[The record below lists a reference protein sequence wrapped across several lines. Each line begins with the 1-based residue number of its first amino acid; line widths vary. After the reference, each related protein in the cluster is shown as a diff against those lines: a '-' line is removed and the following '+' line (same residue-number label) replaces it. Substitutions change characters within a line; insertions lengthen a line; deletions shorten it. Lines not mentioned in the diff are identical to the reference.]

1 MCEHPDEL
9 AADLMECYGVCLDA
23 AMGGAY
29 SAPFVAA
36 LAAQLPQDCRW
47 RIAYDRDIWWTGDR
61 LLQAN
66 LINTLNGLVWG
77 MSDPKSRGPRPKLV
91 GPSWADAKRE
101 RGLPAQTMS
110 RDALMAELSRP
121 RRKREEVAAD
131 E

>member
-1 MCEHPDEL
+1 MQHSHDFINALNAPDRSFGE
-9 AADLMECYGVCLDA
+9 V
-23 AMGGAY
+23 
-29 SAPFVAA
+29 PF
-36 LAAQLPQDCRW
+36 
-47 RIAYDRDIWWTGDR
+47 YWWTGDR